1 MLSLGA
7 VLILTIL
14 ALVQVNVLPLNLALA
29 AVVSFFLFSR
39 RDFNFLWLLVASV
52 LVSLLANLNLG
63 LVIISFSAVLLI
75 VDVLSRLFPE
85 NLFVKSVLL
94 VGALFLS
101 EFSLVTFGKILP

>member
-14 ALVQVNVLPLNLALA
+14 ALVQVNVLPLNLAFS